1 MGIIDKLT
9 SNLAAYLI
17 IPIFFGGLGLS
28 ALIYFALPKKIRERV
43 ERMGIDED
51 ED

>member
-1 MGIIDKLT
+1 MDIIEKMA

-43 ERMGIDED
+43 ERMGIDD

>member
-1 MGIIDKLT
+1 MGIIEKLT
-9 SNLAAYLI
+9 SNIAAYLI
-17 IPIFFGGLGLS
+17 IPMLFGGLGLS

-43 ERMGIDED
+43 ERMGIDDD

>member
-1 MGIIDKLT
+1 MDIIEKLT

-28 ALIYFALPKKIRERV
+28 ALIYFSLPKKIRKKI
-43 ERMGIDED
+43 ERMGIDD